1 MDRRELLR
9 RLATRAHNIP
19 FQDFLELIG
28 AFGFE
33 LVRVRGSHY
42 MFHRAGVPKLVNIQ
56 ERKGQAKAYQVRQ
69 FLRLVEMYN
78 LHLEDPG

>member
-1 MDRRELLR
+1 
-9 RLATRAHNIP
+9 
-19 FQDFLELIG
+19 
-28 AFGFE
+28 
-33 LVRVRGSHY
+33 